1 MILIGISL
9 KELKTGTY
17 RLTKKKERMRMKY
30 MENTNKRY

>member
-17 RLTKKKERMRMKY
+17 RLTKKKENENEIYGKY
-30 MENTNKRY
+30 